1 MIRHVVTQH
10 SSDVSY
16 RLTAQA
22 QLALHH
28 PHEALTSAL
37 TAYDQVIN
45 PAGARE
51 RAATS
56 SISPIVNVVMKCKR
70 AKFEARTR
78 EQQQRRGDLLGEL
91 EEDLERRKRTTIQE
105 IESALQRGAMKPIE
119 ADEARVEALELARN
133 KTDDLRTTF
142 ALADP
147 TNYAKKE
154 IPDWAVDTISFEL
167 MHDPVMTKN
176 GHSYERTTLIEHL
189 KRSPTDPLTREPLT
203 IDELRP
209 NIALRK
215 ALDEFWERAENWAMD
230 W

>member
-1 MIRHVVTQH
+1 M
-10 SSDVSY
+10 
-16 RLTAQA
+16 
-22 QLALHH
+22 
-28 PHEALTSAL
+28 
-37 TAYDQVIN
+37 
-45 PAGARE
+45 
-51 RAATS
+51 
-56 SISPIVNVVMKCKR
+56 
-70 AKFEARTR
+70 
-78 EQQQRRGDLLGEL
+78 GEL

-147 TNYAKKE
+147 TNHAKKE
-154 IPDWAVDTISFEL
+154 IPEWAVDTISFEL